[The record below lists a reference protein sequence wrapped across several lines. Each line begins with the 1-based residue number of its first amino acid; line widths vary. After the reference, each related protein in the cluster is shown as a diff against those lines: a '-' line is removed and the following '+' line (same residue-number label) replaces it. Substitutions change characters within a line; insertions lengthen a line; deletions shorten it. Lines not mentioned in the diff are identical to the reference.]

1 MELLSRSLRWR
12 RGAGW
17 LLTAAALLTL
27 YVPLV
32 PPFLLSL
39 APGGA
44 ENAGFSLHAYAEI
57 WRNPILVDAILVSAQ
72 VGMAVA
78 AVATIL
84 GLLAAMAVRELKV
97 PRLVLAIML
106 LPLFIPGVSM
116 GLATAFF
123 FRQLGIAPSLLTIAA
138 VQVLWALP
146 FATVVILTV
155 MASFD
160 PIYVEAAYVSGA
172 GRFRAFRDIELPLIL
187 PGIGGAA
194 TFSLILSFN
203 ETIRTA
209 AVQGPYNTV
218 QTYIWS
224 TYRQVG
230 LSPPLYAL
238 MSLMIVLTIVLVVVF
253 LRAERKPA
261 RAAPAA
267 INPPAQ

>member
-1 MELLSRSLRWR
+1 MAGLNAPSRWR
-12 RGAGW
+12 HGAGW
-17 LLTAAALLTL
+17 LLTGAALLIL

-39 APGGA
+39 APA
-44 ENAGFSLHAYAEI
+44 EAAVGVSWRAYAEI
-57 WRNPILVDAILVSAQ
+57 WRNPILVDAILVSAE
-72 VGMAVA
+72 VGVAVA
-78 AVATIL
+78 IIATVL

-123 FRQLGIAPSLLTIAA
+123 FRQLGIAPSLTTIVA

-146 FATVVILTV
+146 FASVVILTV
-155 MASFD
+155 MAGFD
-160 PIYVEAAYVSGA
+160 PIYVEAAYMSGA
-172 GRFRAFRDIELPLIL
+172 SRLRAFRDVELPLIL

-238 MSLMIVLTIVLVVVF
+238 MSLMIALTIVLVVVF

-261 RAAPAA
+261 GQTV
-267 INPPAQ
+267 NPPAR